1 MSLNDNTENQLE
13 NEETQEV
20 TENTALS
27 SEAENNIED
36 SHKDSEIISSD
47 ETASELDDTEENNA
61 DIDEEHP
68 KAKKHKN
75 RTLVVAASIF
85 AVTALSFGAWYTFFN
100 NDVSGVWANDVSF
113 TDTEGN
119 AKTATIKF
127 AFDNKEKMSFFNN
140 EKSYFSDK
148 DSSSPTARLING
160 GETLLGWYNKT
171 TSDDNKNIL
180 QLYFPAY
187 QNGYSYEYEMLGN
200 IFTGRTLKLT
210 NNDET
215 VDFYQSDDNYTL
227 DPDDDFKLNNGVV
240 GEWKT
245 DENIVYTF
253 TKDGRFSEDTEN
265 SKIEGTYNFGETD
278 DGYDA
283 IIVKYMYNG
292 NVNTVNIPYLL
303 KGDKMTLTFNGYDV
317 DLTKVVE

>member
-20 TENTALS
+20 NKNTVSSETENNT
-27 SEAENNIED
+27 ED
-36 SHKDSEIISSD
+36 NQNDSEIIPAD
-47 ETASELDDTEENNA
+47 ETNAELDDTEENNA
-61 DIDEEHP
+61 DIDEENP
-68 KAKKHKN
+68 KTKKHKN

-100 NDVSGVWANDVSF
+100 NDVSGVWATDVSS
-113 TDTEGN
+113 TDTNGN
-119 AKTATIKF
+119 AKTTTIKF
-127 AFDNKEKMSFFNN
+127 AFDNKEKMSFFDN

-148 DSSSPTARLING
+148 GSSSPTARLING

-171 TSDDNKNIL
+171 TSDANKNIL
-180 QLYFPAY
+180 QLYFSAY
-187 QNGYSYEYEMLGN
+187 QGAYSYEYEMLGN

-210 NNDET
+210 NNGET
-215 VDFYQSDDNYTL
+215 VEFYQSDDNYAL
-227 DPDDDFKLNNGVV
+227 DPDNDFKLNNGVV
-240 GEWKT
+240 GKWEASNFT
-245 DENIVYTF
+245 YIF
-253 TKDGRFSEDTEN
+253 TKDGRFTQDAGD
-265 SKIEGTYNFGETD
+265 SKIEGTYNFGESD

-292 NVNTVNIPYLL
+292 EVNTVTIPYLL

-317 DLTKVVE
+317 DLTKVVK